1 MSSFA
6 RSVGAAVWG
15 VEARLVD
22 VQVFVPGQGE
32 TGVFRIVG
40 LGDGAVREGRERI
53 RGAVLHAG
61 YPWPQGSVTVN
72 LAPASA
78 RKEGP
83 ALDLPTA
90 LALLEA
96 IGSLGQPQRL
106 SRTLC
111 VGELSLDGRVRAVR
125 GALACAEAARRHGI
139 EEALVPAANAL
150 EAAAVGGLCVRG
162 VETLAQAV
170 GHLRGTARVP
180 PVPAASFAPVPAAG
194 PGLAHVRGQG
204 AAVRAAVLAAVG
216 GHNLLLTGAP
226 GAGKTLLARA
236 LRDLLPPLTV
246 EEAKEVSRVHSA
258 AGLLDGAPPER
269 GGLVASR
276 PFRAPHHTTSL
287 PGLLGGGPVPR
298 PGEVSLAH
306 LGVLFLDELAEYP
319 RPTLEA
325 LRQPIEDGEI
335 VLGRAAGRARFPS
348 DVVLVG
354 AMNPCPCGWR
364 GSGVRPCRCPEAL
377 AARYRHRISG
387 PLLDRFDLRI
397 EVRPV
402 DPTALLAEDGDA
414 RVPAAAA
421 IEEARER
428 QAERARRLGYPRP
441 VNARIPPPALRA
453 AVRAL
458 PAATERVLRAAR
470 RFGLSARGVHR
481 TLRVARTAADLAG
494 RDDVALEDV
503 DEALQY
509 RGEDG

>member
-6 RSVGAAVWG
+6 RCVGAAVWG
-15 VEARLVD
+15 VDARLVD
-22 VQVFVPGQGE
+22 VQVFVPGSGE

-53 RGAVLHAG
+53 RGAFLHAG
-61 YPWPQGSVTVN
+61 YPWPPGHVTVN

-83 ALDLPTA
+83 SLDLPTA
-90 LALLEA
+90 LGLIEA
-96 IGSLGQPQRL
+96 VGSLGQAKRL
-106 SRTLC
+106 AKTLC
-111 VGELSLDGRVRAVR
+111 VGELTLDGRVRACR
-125 GALACAEAARRHGI
+125 GTLASAEAARRHGI
-139 EEALVPAANAL
+139 EEAIVPAANVA
-150 EAAAVGGLCVRG
+150 EAAAVEGLVVRG
-162 VETLAQAV
+162 VESLAQAV
-170 GHLRGTARVP
+170 GHLRGTVR
-180 PVPAASFAPVPAAG
+180 VPAAPPTAYHAVPAG
-194 PGLAHVRGQG
+194 RPSVLEVRGQR

-236 LRDLLPPLTV
+236 LRDLLPPLSPD
-246 EEAKEVSRVHSA
+246 EAKEVSRVHSA
-258 AGLLDGAPPER
+258 AGLLESSGREG
-269 GGLVASR
+269 GGLVSSR

-354 AMNPCPCGWR
+354 AMNPCPCGWY
-364 GSGVRPCRCPEAL
+364 GSGVKTCRCPPTL
-377 AARYRHRISG
+377 SARYRHRISG
-387 PLLDRFDLRI
+387 PLLDRFDLRV
-397 EVRPV
+397 EVKPV
-402 DPTALLAEDGDA
+402 DPSRLLADEGDA
-414 RVPAAAA
+414 QVPPPATIAD
-421 IEEARER
+421 ARER

-441 VNARIPPPALRA
+441 VNARIPPPAVHA
-453 AVRAL
+453 AVRARPDAL
-458 PAATERVLRAAR
+458 AKVLQAAQ

-494 RDDVALEDV
+494 SDDVDV
-503 DEALQY
+503 GHVAEALAY
-509 RGEDG
+509 RGEEA

>member
-6 RSVGAAVWG
+6 RCVGAAVWG
-15 VEARLVD
+15 VDARLVD
-22 VQVFVPGQGE
+22 VQVFVPGSGE

-53 RGAVLHAG
+53 RGAFLHAG
-61 YPWPQGSVTVN
+61 YTWPEGHVTVN

-83 ALDLPTA
+83 SLDLPTA
-90 LALLEA
+90 LGLIEA
-96 IGSLGQPQRL
+96 VGSLGQPKRL
-106 SRTLC
+106 EKTLC
-111 VGELSLDGRVRAVR
+111 VGELTLDGHVRACR
-125 GALACAEAARRHGI
+125 GTLASAEAARRHGI
-139 EEALVPAANAL
+139 DEALVPAANVA
-150 EAAAVGGLCVRG
+150 EAAAVAGLTVRG
-162 VETLAQAV
+162 VDTLAQAV
-170 GHLRGTARVP
+170 GHLRGTVRIPAAP
-180 PVPAASFAPVPAAG
+180 PTVFDAVPAGRSSV
-194 PGLAHVRGQG
+194 LDVRGQK

-236 LRDLLPPLTV
+236 LRDLLPPLSP

-258 AGLLDGAPPER
+258 AGLLE
-269 GGLVASR
+269 GGLVPTR

-287 PGLLGGGPVPR
+287 AGLLGGGPIPR

-319 RPTLEA
+319 RSTLEA

-354 AMNPCPCGWR
+354 AMNPCPCGWY
-364 GSGVRPCRCPEAL
+364 GSGVKTCRCPPTAS
-377 AARYRHRISG
+377 ARYRHRISG

-397 EVRPV
+397 VVKPV
-402 DPTALLAEDGDA
+402 DPQALLEGDGDA
-414 RVPAAAA
+414 TVPTPVA
-421 IEEARER
+421 IDDARER
-428 QAERARRLGYPRP
+428 QADRARRFGYARP

-453 AVRAL
+453 AVRPL
-458 PAATERVLRAAR
+458 PAATETLLRAAQR
-470 RFGLSARGVHR
+470 YGLSARGMHR
-481 TLRVARTAADLAG
+481 TLRVARTAADLAAS
-494 RDDVALEDV
+494 DDVTEV
-503 DEALQY
+503 HVSEALHY